1 MTHYGNA
8 HAHLLTCSSFV
19 WCVLLTMADSECKI
33 HDENHLVQWLSV
45 PIFPVCLQTWSIG
58 ALHESFLLKICRTYG
73 MSKQRRM
80 QPGSTMSES
89 SAGETQ
95 SISTP
100 SSYIYYDILTSK
112 IPAAQYLE
120 LPCKDLKGSTPRIER
135 AWVARSPPYLYLPM
149 IEEKRYII
157 LPSPLVC
164 IQNLNPITI
173 ANFYSLWY

>member
-1 MTHYGNA
+1 MCSPHYGW
-8 HAHLLTCSSFV
+8 F
-19 WCVLLTMADSECKI
+19 
-33 HDENHLVQWLSV
+33 
-45 PIFPVCLQTWSIG
+45 
-58 ALHESFLLKICRTYG
+58 
-73 MSKQRRM
+73 RM
-80 QPGSTMSES
+80 QDTWREPSGSVVISPHLSCLSPDLKYRCIAWEF
-89 SAGETQ
+89 SAEDLQNLRDEQTAKDAAWQHYVGV
-95 SISTP
+95 ISRRNTKYFH
-100 SSYIYYDILTSK
+100 YIYYDILTSK